1 MSLGKTVV
9 TLLAPCILSAS
20 AAARAPAADAGT
32 TLAIANVTVIDGTGA
47 APRPHQTVLVGG
59 GRILQMGAS
68 RATRVPPG
76 VQVIDGT
83 GRYLVPG
90 LWDMHVHAW
99 NRQPFERIYLS
110 SGIVGVREMGTGVDP
125 QWGGEGVWRW
135 REQVRTGQAPGPR
148 VVAAGFILNG
158 GAPEHQ
164 PVAFFKAA
172 HTPQAARAWVDSLA
186 GRGADFIKVYSA
198 LSPESYRAI
207 ASAAKEH
214 GLPFA
219 GHVPARV
226 GVRAASLAGQRSI
239 EHLYGFLVAASSA
252 EDDIRRELGAELD
265 VTTIPSAAAQLAE
278 IGMTER
284 LAATYHPARAD
295 SLFRLL
301 AANGT
306 WVTPTLVTSADPR
319 CPGSP
324 LPVPDSAV
332 LAGVPAMLHGFVR
345 LRADSADMVANTC
358 RRLPLMLRLTRDMH
372 RAGVRL
378 LAGSDG
384 PNPGIVPG
392 VGLHQEL
399 ELLVRA
405 GLTPMEALQAAT
417 RNAAQYLGLE
427 RTHGTIEVG
436 KAADLVLLSH
446 DPLQDIRNT
455 RRIHAVVVN
464 GAVVVAPP
472 DR

>member
-1 MSLGKTVV
+1 MPRKTAVV
-9 TLLAPCILSAS
+9 LLASLALSAC
-20 AAARAPAADAGT
+20 AGARPAAVDTGV

-47 APRPHQTVLVGG
+47 APRAHQTVLVGG
-59 GRILQMGAS
+59 HRILRIGAS
-68 RATRVPPG
+68 RRTPVPPG

-110 SGIVGVREMGTGVDP
+110 AGIVGIREMGTGVDP
-125 QWGGEGVWRW
+125 LWGGEGIWRW

-148 VVAAGFILNG
+148 VFAAGFILNG

-164 PVAFFKAA
+164 PVQFFKAA

-198 LSPESYRAI
+198 LSPESYAAI

-252 EDDIRRELGAELD
+252 EDDVRRELEAELD
-265 VTTIPSAAAQLAE
+265 ATTIPSAAAQLAE
-278 IGMTER
+278 VRMTER
-284 LAATYHPARAD
+284 LAATYDSARAD

-324 LPVPDSAV
+324 LPVPDSAA
-332 LAGVPAMLHGFVR
+332 LAGVPSMLHGFVR
-345 LRADSADMVANTC
+345 LRADSADMVANAC
-358 RRLPLMLRLTRDMH
+358 RRLPLMLQLTRDMH

-378 LAGSDG
+378 LAGSDA

-392 VGLHQEL
+392 VGLHQEM

-417 RNAAQYLGLE
+417 RNAARYLGME
-427 RTHGTIEVG
+427 STHGTIEAG
-436 KAADLVLLSH
+436 KAADLVILSH
-446 DPLQDIRNT
+446 DPLEDIRNT
-455 RRIHAVVVN
+455 RRIHAVVSN
-464 GAVVVAPP
+464 GVVVVAPP